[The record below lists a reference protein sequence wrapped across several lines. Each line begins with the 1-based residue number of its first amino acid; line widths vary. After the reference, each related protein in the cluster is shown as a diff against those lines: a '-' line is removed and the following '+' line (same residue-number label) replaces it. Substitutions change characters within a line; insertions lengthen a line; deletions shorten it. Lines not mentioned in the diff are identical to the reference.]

1 MKKAKVFAGL
11 AAGLLAL
18 SNAALAGDT
27 GDDGMLQLSD
37 SQMDGISAGQSSVA
51 GGWATALYGVVGS
64 RSQSRTYSSGAVN
77 YTSASSLNYAIG
89 IDPSA
94 GAYADSTF

>member
-11 AAGLLAL
+11 AVGLLAL
-18 SNAALAGDT
+18 SNAAMASDAGES
-27 GDDGMLQLSD
+27 GMLQLSD
-37 SQMDGISAGQSSVA
+37 SQMDNVSAGQSSVA
-51 GGWATALYGVVGS
+51 GGWATAVYGVVSS

-89 IDPSA
+89 VDPSA
-94 GAYADSTF
+94 GAYANSTF